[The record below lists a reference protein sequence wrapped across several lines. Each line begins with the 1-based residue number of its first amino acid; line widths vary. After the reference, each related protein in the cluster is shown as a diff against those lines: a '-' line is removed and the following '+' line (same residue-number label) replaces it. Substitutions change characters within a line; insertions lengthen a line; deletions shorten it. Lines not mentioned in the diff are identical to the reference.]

1 MATTKI
7 EKPANQSV
15 TKILQ
20 VMAILAD
27 SKTLMRLQDV
37 AVGVNMPQATC
48 LRYLNALIKEGYVFQ
63 DYDSGRYSLTWGV
76 CNLGEKVRAHQSI
89 RTLSSDIVSKL
100 SAELELGIC
109 LVVEH
114 DMECMYLDCLYEP
127 TSEGAALMR
136 IGKQTPL
143 HASSSGKILLTEY
156 SDAALE
162 KLVEEKGLCSLTDKT
177 ITTKGALVQELDFVR
192 KQGYALDNE
201 ECEEGLRCVAVPV
214 YDYTGKAVVA
224 ISAFGSIE
232 RVTDE
237 AIKKEILPE
246 LQAAAKALSF
256 RMGNSFA

>member
-89 RTLSSDIVSKL
+89 RTLSGDIVNKL
-100 SAELELGIC
+100 SVELELGIC
-109 LVVEH
+109 LVVER
-114 DMECMYLDCLYEP
+114 DMECMYLDCLYDP
-127 TSEGAALMR
+127 ASEGMDLMR

-156 SDAALE
+156 SDTALD
-162 KLVEEKGLCSLTDKT
+162 KLVEEKGLCALTDKT
-177 ITTKGALVQELDFVR
+177 ITTKSALVQELDFVR

-201 ECEEGLRCVAVPV
+201 ECENGLRCVAVPV

-224 ISAFGSIE
+224 ISSFGSTE

-237 AIKKEILPE
+237 AIKKEILPK
-246 LQAAAKALSF
+246 LQAAAKDLSF